1 MNVKGVFL
9 PSLFVEKN
17 KKTKSRFECK
27 LWDEEGLGTWGYP
40 SLLS

>member
-17 KKTKSRFECK
+17 KNKNQ
-27 LWDEEGLGTWGYP
+27 GLNVNYGMKKVWGDGVTH
-40 SLLS
+40 LC